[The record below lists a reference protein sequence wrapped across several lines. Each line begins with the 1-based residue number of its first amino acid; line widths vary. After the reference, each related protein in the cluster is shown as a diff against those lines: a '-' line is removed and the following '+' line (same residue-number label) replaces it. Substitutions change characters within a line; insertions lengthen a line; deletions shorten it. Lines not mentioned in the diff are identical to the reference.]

1 MCQGTLGT
9 TRTPLTSCLAL
20 AVWHICRSVISS
32 KLQGDTALCSG
43 KPEETTNSKLAALA
57 RDLDYFFHISR
68 RRHHRPQRA
77 GRSRCACPTCSP
89 AGWCS
94 AAFSSPT
101 RCATCTSTSTPPP
114 YVQLHCRTPTG
125 PLLTSPPIKVGV
137 PSSPRVGPTN
147 AAQWNAR
154 DGCAGRCGG
163 HTCWHASNSSEFVR
177 IRLGA
182 SFIGP
187 GIASLLQAALV
198 LHA

>member
-1 MCQGTLGT
+1 MA
-9 TRTPLTSCLAL
+9 PL
-20 AVWHICRSVISS
+20 R
-32 KLQGDTALCSG
+32 
-43 KPEETTNSKLAALA
+43 AALRRCPSPQAQRA
-57 RDLDYFFHISR
+57 RLPWPRSACPCSRAHSTASR
-68 RRHHRPQRA
+68 RWGTHCLRAPRTRAVAQSQTRPCLRPSAGVQPVLLYRVLGLERQIDALPIVAWVIFGQHREA
-77 GRSRCACPTCSP
+77 MG
-89 AGWCS
+89 
-94 AAFSSPT
+94 
-101 RCATCTSTSTPPP
+101 TPPP

-177 IRLGA
+177 NRLGA